1 MRTAADRWLP
11 LKLIGLVAGMFAFG
25 FAMAP
30 LYDVFCK
37 VTGAGGKTGAGPDG
51 AAVAAAV
58 DRERTVRVEFL
69 ASVPRGSPWEFRP
82 VVAHLDVHP
91 GQLYEAHYAARNR
104 TDQPLVAQAV
114 PSVAPGAAAKYFK
127 KTECFCFTT
136 QAFAPEE
143 SRDLKLLF
151 AVDPGLPAYIDT
163 LSLGYTMYVI
173 NP

>member
-1 MRTAADRWLP
+1 MTVSNDRWLAP
-11 LKLIGLVAGMFAFG
+11 KLLGLCAAMFAFG

-37 VTGAGGKTGAGPDG
+37 VTGTGGKTSATADRAP
-51 AAVAAAV
+51 AAV
-58 DRERTVRVEFL
+58 DPARTVRVEFL
-69 ASVPRGSPWEFRP
+69 ASVPRGSPWEFAP

-104 TDQPLVAQAV
+104 TDEALVAQAV
-114 PSVAPGAAAKYFK
+114 PSIAPGEAAKYFK

-136 QAFAPEE
+136 QAFGADE
-143 SRDLKLLF
+143 SRDLELIF
-151 AVDPGLPAYIDT
+151 TIDPQLPTYIDT
-163 LSLGYTMYVI
+163 VSLGYTMYEI

>member
-1 MRTAADRWLP
+1 MTIHDDRLLVPKLLGLCAA
-11 LKLIGLVAGMFAFG
+11 MFAFG

-37 VTGAGGKTGAGPDG
+37 VTGTGGKTSATADQAPT
-51 AAVAAAV
+51 AV
-58 DRERTVRVEFL
+58 DPDRTVRVEFL
-69 ASVPRGSPWEFRP
+69 ASVQRGSPWEFAP
-82 VVAHLDVHP
+82 VVEHLDVHP

-114 PSVAPGAAAKYFK
+114 PSVAPGEAAKYFK

-136 QAFAPEE
+136 QAFAADE
-143 SRDLKLLF
+143 SRDLKLIF
-151 AVDPGLPAYIDT
+151 TVDPELPAYVDT